1 MSMAKSKKES
11 NRKRTK
17 KHIRKKISGTAERP
31 RLVVF
36 KSSRHIYAQLVDD
49 MNRKTITGVSS
60 LTKDVKAEV
69 AKAGSKI
76 EAAKLIGNKIA
87 AIGKDKKIE
96 SVVFDRNGYLYHGRI
111 KAVADGAREA
121 GLKF

>member
-1 MSMAKSKKES
+1 MSIPKNKKES
-11 NRKRTK
+11 SRKRVK
-17 KHIRKKISGTAERP
+17 KHIRKKLSGTAERP

-36 KSSRHIYAQLVDD
+36 KSSKHIYAQLVDD
-49 MNRKTITGVSS
+49 TNQKTITGVSS

-69 AKAGSKI
+69 EKAGSKT
-76 EAAKLIGNKIA
+76 EAAKIIGKKIA
-87 AIGKDKKIE
+87 AVGKDKKVE

-111 KAVADGAREA
+111 KAVADGAREG